1 MDVYAEDNVE
11 NVGKIYLKRFDFLTA
26 RVYIVPY
33 NDAGTEST
41 VSTQEE
47 GQEGILKIHTTGC
60 SDKLQITFYKKFSG
74 LDNTL
79 NKTMNVVPKAIFKNN
94 VIKLK
99 LGDTFNMVL
108 DNKQKVTRPGGFALL
123 DDVPSRAFARNDMA
137 IKYGWKDDC
146 GKIAIYRVKE
156 GSELNA
162 LSEPIG
168 PQIDLGVDK
177 YLPGNM
183 SLTQLDLFNGL
194 GEINRNDYI
203 EVVHGSVRKL
213 R

>member
-1 MDVYAEDNVE
+1 
-11 NVGKIYLKRFDFLTA
+11 
-26 RVYIVPY
+26 
-33 NDAGTEST
+33 
-41 VSTQEE
+41 
-47 GQEGILKIHTTGC
+47 
-60 SDKLQITFYKKFSG
+60 
-74 LDNTL
+74 
-79 NKTMNVVPKAIFKNN
+79 
-94 VIKLK
+94 
-99 LGDTFNMVL
+99 MVL
-108 DNKQKVTRPGGFALL
+108 DSKQKVTQPGGFALL
-123 DDVPSRAFARNDMA
+123 NDVPSREFARNDMA

-146 GKIAIYRVKE
+146 GKIATYRVKE
-156 GSELNA
+156 GVELNA
-162 LSEPIG
+162 LSGPIG